1 MAKVVVTKSK
11 LDILAQ
17 HINTKAGT
25 TGAKTIAQMQATV
38 DGITVGKEEEAVT
51 VALDMASGDQI
62 ITPSEGKTL
71 SQVTVTK
78 PDDLLPSRVVLGSN
92 IGGVDGNY
100 FAPEIWVLNEEIVV
114 PAQTLTFTD
123 LDFLTCAAGQFSPN
137 DPFPIQTSLIVSLI
151 SGGKVG
157 IVGVSHGTHTVL
169 KRPTATSSDNYT
181 DTNGWYGEPK
191 YPQIGRIL
199 VFLQPTGSSVQSWLR
214 QNAVLYGGSTVSARK
229 RGLFELGDI
238 DFAKVL
244 NVTAN
249 GAYSI
254 KPNAPYSTFGSATVN
269 VNVPVPAVQDTK
281 AVTITSNG
289 TVSVTPD
296 APYDAMKKVDVTV
309 DGIST
314 KMSVTWHQCPE
325 AVRNYLAN
333 VAYDPGDYS
342 NSQIADYAPATPV
355 VANTKPIGK
364 TVGGV
369 TYYNDVPN
377 VEMPFS
383 TDSAAGTLKPL
394 DALRWINTPHAPN
407 VRDLGGWA
415 CDGGKVKY
423 GMMFRGGDMDATD
436 RNVLVGQCGVR
447 AELNLRGKNEADYTP
462 PTSSVLG
469 TDILYYIPDIY
480 QWYSIANKTVW
491 RGMLRFAFDCVLH
504 NQPVYF
510 HCAAGADRTGTF
522 ACVIEALLGVSQS
535 DIDKDYEL
543 TSFYSG
549 AYSDA
554 AARRRNESD
563 WTGLIN
569 QINALPGSTFRDKVV
584 GWVAS
589 LGFTAAEINA
599 FRTAMIDG
607 TPETVTPS
615 VNTYT
620 VTNTLTNAT
629 SDNSAAS
636 ATEYQPYTAKIA
648 PANGYVISSVQVKM
662 GGADVTGSVW
672 RGTQTVLRHKVTV
685 GLTHCTSDNSRTSVI
700 DGQGYAATLAA
711 ELGYTLEGATISITM
726 GGVDV
731 STYYK
736 DGVIAIPNV
745 TGDLVITVTAVKQV
759 QENMF
764 PAHFFNTDGTTIF
777 GNGKGYENGHR
788 ISSDLSVKA
797 GTGRSVTGYLD
808 VSGYTKMVVSGST
821 VGSATG
827 GYPIVWL
834 DSSRTAIGHDG
845 AYETTSVPNGTWDI
859 PSGANYVRLSCGLDP
874 VDMVVNLE

>member
-11 LDILAQ
+11 LDSLAQ

-25 TGAKTIAQMQATV
+25 TGAKTIAQMQ
-38 DGITVGKEEEAVT
+38 
-51 VALDMASGDQI
+51 
-62 ITPSEGKTL
+62 
-71 SQVTVTK
+71 
-78 PDDLLPSRVVLGSN
+78 
-92 IGGVDGNY
+92 
-100 FAPEIWVLNEEIVV
+100 
-114 PAQTLTFTD
+114 
-123 LDFLTCAAGQFSPN
+123 
-137 DPFPIQTSLIVSLI
+137 
-151 SGGKVG
+151 
-157 IVGVSHGTHTVL
+157 
-169 KRPTATSSDNYT
+169 TA
-181 DTNGWYGEPK
+181 
-191 YPQIGRIL
+191 
-199 VFLQPTGSSVQSWLR
+199 
-214 QNAVLYGGSTVSARK
+214 
-229 RGLFELGDI
+229 
-238 DFAKVL
+238 
-244 NVTAN
+244 
-249 GAYSI
+249 
-254 KPNAPYSTFGSATVN
+254 
-269 VNVPVPAVQDTK
+269 
-281 AVTITSNG
+281 
-289 TVSVTPD
+289 
-296 APYDAMKKVDVTV
+296 V

-333 VAYDPGDYS
+333 VTYDPSDYS
-342 NSQIADYAPATPV
+342 DSQIANYAPATPV
-355 VANTKPIGK
+355 ASNTKPIGK

-369 TYYNDVPN
+369 TYYNEVPN
-377 VEMPFS
+377 AETPFS
-383 TDSAAGTLKPL
+383 ADSAAGTLKPL

-436 RNVLVGQCGVR
+436 RNVLVDQCGVR

-469 TDILYYIPDIY
+469 TDILYYIPDVY

-491 RGMLRFAFDCVLH
+491 RGMLRFVFDCVLH

-549 AYSDA
+549 TYSDA

-563 WTGLIN
+563 WAGLIN
-569 QINALPGSTFRDKVV
+569 QINTLPGSTFRDKVV
-584 GWVAS
+584 GWVAA

-599 FRTAMIDG
+599 VRAAMIDG

-615 VNTYT
+615 IDTYT

-629 SDNSAAS
+629 SDNSTAS
-636 ATEYQPYTAKIA
+636 ATEYQPYTAKIT
-648 PANGYVISSVQVKM
+648 PASGYAISSVQIKM

-672 RGTQTVLRHKVTV
+672 SGIQTVLRRKVTAALAGCLSNNDSGV
-685 GLTHCTSDNSRTSVI
+685 VI
-700 DGQGYAATLAA
+700 DGQSYAATLRADT
-711 ELGYTLEGATISITM
+711 GYTLDGAAASITM

-745 TGDLVITVTAVKQV
+745 TGDLVITVTAVKQA

-764 PAHFFNTDGTTIF
+764 PAHFFDADGTTIF
-777 GNGKGYENGHR
+777 GNGKGYENGYR
-788 ISSDLSVKA
+788 ISSDMSVKT
-797 GTGRSVTGYLD
+797 GTHRSVTGYLD
-808 VSGYTKMVVSGST
+808 VSGYTKMIVSGAT
-821 VGSATG
+821 VGEYTG

-834 DSSRTAIGHDG
+834 DSTRTAIGHDG
-845 AYETTSVPNGTWDI
+845 VYEATSVPDGTWDI

>member
-11 LDILAQ
+11 LDSLAQ

-38 DGITVGKEEEAVT
+38 DGI
-51 VALDMASGDQI
+51 
-62 ITPSEGKTL
+62 
-71 SQVTVTK
+71 
-78 PDDLLPSRVVLGSN
+78 
-92 IGGVDGNY
+92 
-100 FAPEIWVLNEEIVV
+100 
-114 PAQTLTFTD
+114 
-123 LDFLTCAAGQFSPN
+123 
-137 DPFPIQTSLIVSLI
+137 
-151 SGGKVG
+151 
-157 IVGVSHGTHTVL
+157 
-169 KRPTATSSDNYT
+169 
-181 DTNGWYGEPK
+181 
-191 YPQIGRIL
+191 
-199 VFLQPTGSSVQSWLR
+199 
-214 QNAVLYGGSTVSARK
+214 
-229 RGLFELGDI
+229 
-238 DFAKVL
+238 
-244 NVTAN
+244 
-249 GAYSI
+249 
-254 KPNAPYSTFGSATVN
+254 
-269 VNVPVPAVQDTK
+269 
-281 AVTITSNG
+281 
-289 TVSVTPD
+289 
-296 APYDAMKKVDVTV
+296 
-309 DGIST
+309 ST
-314 KMSVTWHQCPE
+314 KMAVTWHQCPE

-333 VAYDPGDYS
+333 VTYDPSDYS
-342 NSQIADYAPATPV
+342 NSQIANYAPATPV
-355 VANTKPIGK
+355 EANTKPIGK

-369 TYYNDVPN
+369 TYYNEVPN
-377 VEMPFS
+377 VETPFS
-383 TDSAAGTLKPL
+383 ADSAAGTLKPL

-436 RNVLVGQCGVR
+436 RNVLVDQCGVR
-447 AELNLRGKNEADYTP
+447 AELNLRGKNEADSTP
-462 PTSSVLG
+462 PTSSILG

-543 TSFYSG
+543 TCFATG
-549 AYSDA
+549 TGSDGT
-554 AARRRNESD
+554 ARRRNESE

-584 GWVAS
+584 GWVAT

-599 FRTAMIDG
+599 FRAAMIDG

-615 VNTYT
+615 IDTYT

-629 SDNSAAS
+629 SDNAATS
-636 ATEYQPYTAKIA
+636 ATEYQPYTAKIT
-648 PANGYVISSVQVKM
+648 PASGYAISSVKVKM
-662 GGADVTGSVW
+662 GGVDVTGSVW
-672 RGTQTVLRHKVTV
+672 SGIQTVLRRKVTTT
-685 GLTHCTSDNSRTSVI
+685 LTHCTSDNSRTSVI

-731 STYYK
+731 STFYK

-745 TGDLVITVTAVKQV
+745 TGDLVITVTAVKQA

-764 PAHFFNTDGTTIF
+764 PAHFFDTDGTTVF
-777 GNGKGYENGHR
+777 GNGKGYENGYR
-788 ISSDLSVKA
+788 FGSDGGVRDGA
-797 GTGRSVTGYLD
+797 TGRSITGYLD

-821 VGSATG
+821 VGSMQG
-827 GYPIVWL
+827 GYPVVWY
-834 DSSRTAIGHDG
+834 DSSRAVLSKGG
-845 AYETTSVPNGTWDI
+845 AYETTSIPDGTWDI

-874 VDMVVNLE
+874 VDMVVNLA

>member
-11 LDILAQ
+11 LDSLAQ

-25 TGAKTIAQMQATV
+25 TGAKTIAQMQ
-38 DGITVGKEEEAVT
+38 E
-51 VALDMASGDQI
+51 
-62 ITPSEGKTL
+62 
-71 SQVTVTK
+71 
-78 PDDLLPSRVVLGSN
+78 
-92 IGGVDGNY
+92 
-100 FAPEIWVLNEEIVV
+100 
-114 PAQTLTFTD
+114 
-123 LDFLTCAAGQFSPN
+123 
-137 DPFPIQTSLIVSLI
+137 
-151 SGGKVG
+151 
-157 IVGVSHGTHTVL
+157 
-169 KRPTATSSDNYT
+169 
-181 DTNGWYGEPK
+181 
-191 YPQIGRIL
+191 
-199 VFLQPTGSSVQSWLR
+199 
-214 QNAVLYGGSTVSARK
+214 
-229 RGLFELGDI
+229 
-238 DFAKVL
+238 
-244 NVTAN
+244 
-249 GAYSI
+249 
-254 KPNAPYSTFGSATVN
+254 
-269 VNVPVPAVQDTK
+269 
-281 AVTITSNG
+281 
-289 TVSVTPD
+289 
-296 APYDAMKKVDVTV
+296 TV

-333 VAYDPGDYS
+333 VTYDPGDYS
-342 NSQIADYAPATPV
+342 NSQIANYAPASPV
-355 VANTKPIGK
+355 ASNTKPIGK

-369 TYYNDVPN
+369 TYYNEVPN
-377 VEMPFS
+377 VETPFS
-383 TDSAAGTLKPL
+383 ADSAAGTLKPL

-407 VRDLGGWA
+407 VRDLGGWT

-543 TSFYSG
+543 TCFATG
-549 AYSDA
+549 TGSDGT
-554 AARRRNESD
+554 ARRRNESE

-584 GWVAS
+584 GWVAT

-599 FRTAMIDG
+599 FRAAMIDG

-615 VNTYT
+615 IDTYT

-629 SDNSAAS
+629 SDNAATS
-636 ATEYQPYTAKIA
+636 ATEYQPYTAKIT
-648 PANGYVISSVQVKM
+648 PASGYAISSVKVKM
-662 GGADVTGSVW
+662 GGVDVTGSVW
-672 RGTQTVLRHKVTV
+672 SGIQTVLRRKVTTT
-685 GLTHCTSDNSRTSVI
+685 LTHCTSDNSRTSVI
-700 DGQGYAATLAA
+700 DGQGYAATLTAA
-711 ELGYTLEGATISITM
+711 AGYTLEGATISITM

-845 AYETTSVPNGTWDI
+845 AYEVTSVPDGTWDI